1 MDNKDGTGKGKTL
14 GLRGG
19 GTETSHVR
27 QSFSHGRTK
36 SVTVEHKRKRI
47 LVPKPGAPANGQGP
61 ARVGTTPSLS
71 DAEFERRLKAVE
83 AAKAQESDRLERERE
98 AAEAREAELARLR
111 AEKEA
116 AERAEKEREIQ
127 EQRAA
132 AAAAEAEERTAAA
145 AARAQTQPAPRRDR

>member
-1 MDNKDGTGKGKTL
+1 MMDTKDGTGKGKTL

-47 LVPKPGAPANGQGP
+47 VVPKPGAPSGSNNAG
-61 ARVGTTPSLS
+61 RTGTTPNLS

-83 AAKAQESDRLERERE
+83 AAKAQEAERRQKEIE
-98 AAEAREAELARLR
+98 ATQAREAEMARLR

-116 AERAEKEREIQ
+116 AERRQKELEI
-127 EQRAA
+127 
-132 AAAAEAEERTAAA
+132 
-145 AARAQTQPAPRRDR
+145 